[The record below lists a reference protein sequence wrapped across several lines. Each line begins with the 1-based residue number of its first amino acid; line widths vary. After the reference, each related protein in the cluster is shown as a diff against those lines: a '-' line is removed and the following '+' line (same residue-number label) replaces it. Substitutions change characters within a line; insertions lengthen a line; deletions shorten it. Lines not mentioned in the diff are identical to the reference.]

1 MPLAAAAILRCVLKD
16 DVFPMLVRVRFLY
29 RRCLCTAIGG
39 VAIFFLACFESN
51 LSQTERL
58 SGLEL
63 GHLLS
68 LTTVTDTFPIQLD
81 HFTSSPAMAKCG
93 TFLVLCALLSV
104 ALGANEPT
112 TEEDH
117 NLAYEYAADYHVA
130 FATIGFTTIVL
141 LLTVFGVSV
150 AMWNIDPGRDSIIY
164 RLTAQK
170 MKKDQ

>member
-16 DVFPMLVRVRFLY
+16 DVFPMLVRVRFVY

-68 LTTVTDTFPIQLD
+68 STTVTDTFPIQLD
-81 HFTSSPAMAKCG
+81 HFTSSPAMARCG
-93 TFLVLCALLSV
+93 TFLGNASYFHSKLSFILIIIIV
-104 ALGANEPT
+104 FSFVCTAKCSTWCQRTSKCP
-112 TEEDH
+112 
-117 NLAYEYAADYHVA
+117 
-130 FATIGFTTIVL
+130 IVL
-141 LLTVFGVSV
+141 VLSIVF
-150 AMWNIDPGRDSIIY
+150 
-164 RLTAQK
+164 Q
-170 MKKDQ
+170 